1 MCSAGPSEVPGGTW
15 SQSRL
20 LWPSGLGRRSG
31 GTPREERARGA
42 APGPEPREPAGPGPP
57 PLSQSCTLFQ
67 EQRKMNQP
75 LISALQQGYNQVLCQ
90 TLSERNLEITSLK
103 HDAENLRRETAITSE
118 MVSSLQRDVLV
129 KDGQVQQLKQEV
141 NQLKSENKE
150 KDHQLEALRSR
161 QIHDME
167 KEMRKLRV
175 ELKRSITKQSL
186 ISMMLWEKSKVEE
199 KLRED
204 SRRKL
209 LQLKEMR
216 NRANL
221 IKANLER
228 AVGQLLEKST
238 RVTEDNSNVWQ
249 QKRTLQKETQLSS
262 CKEEE
267 ITQNIKKLKTSLES
281 CQACMTMSCSSN
293 DLKKEV
299 DLLQHLQV
307 SPPVSGLQKVALDIL
322 RLSLSWLEETEH
334 LLHEVGI
341 QFSSSDKDHKDHMDR
356 SFLDLKTLGMEK
368 HVQKILDVKPDLP
381 PFSRVEIRTLQ
392 NGLSSPGSI
401 MATEKLWKTDVAE
414 ALDLSEKL
422 YLDMSKTLGTMMN
435 IKDMSGH
442 VSMKHLSPKERERVY
457 QLRQRDLYLVFDKIT
472 LLKNQLQRK
481 EELLRRYEKDIE
493 QLKYGPCP
501 RQKAQASI
509 LQAKPRGSS
518 RPVGTRTRGQ
528 RPGCGGGRR
537 DGDSGPDGPKSLGK
551 KAAVKVLYC

>member
-15 SQSRL
+15 AQSRL
-20 LWPSGLGRRSG
+20 LWSREAERRD
-31 GTPREERARGA
+31 PERGA
-42 APGPEPREPAGPGPP
+42 RPRSSPRTGTSEAVSESRRGPP

-75 LISALQQGYNQVLCQ
+75 L
-90 TLSERNLEITSLK
+90 
-103 HDAENLRRETAITSE
+103 
-118 MVSSLQRDVLV
+118 
-129 KDGQVQQLKQEV
+129 
-141 NQLKSENKE
+141 
-150 KDHQLEALRSR
+150 
-161 QIHDME
+161 
-167 KEMRKLRV
+167 
-175 ELKRSITKQSL
+175 
-186 ISMMLWEKSKVEE
+186 VEE

-249 QKRTLQKETQLSS
+249 QKRALQKETQLSS

-368 HVQKILDVKPDLP
+368 HVRKIL
-381 PFSRVEIRTLQ
+381 ELQ

-481 EELLRRYEKDIE
+481 EELLKRYEKDIE

-501 RQKAQASI
+501 QQKAQASI

-518 RPVGTRTRGQ
+518 RPVGIRTRGQ

-551 KAAVKVLYC
+551 KAAVKVPYC

>member
-1 MCSAGPSEVPGGTW
+1 MAAAGV
-15 SQSRL
+15 R
-20 LWPSGLGRRSG
+20 
-31 GTPREERARGA
+31 
-42 APGPEPREPAGPGPP
+42 PP

-75 LISALQQGYNQVLCQ
+75 L
-90 TLSERNLEITSLK
+90 
-103 HDAENLRRETAITSE
+103 
-118 MVSSLQRDVLV
+118 
-129 KDGQVQQLKQEV
+129 
-141 NQLKSENKE
+141 
-150 KDHQLEALRSR
+150 
-161 QIHDME
+161 
-167 KEMRKLRV
+167 
-175 ELKRSITKQSL
+175 
-186 ISMMLWEKSKVEE
+186 
-199 KLRED
+199 
-204 SRRKL
+204 
-209 LQLKEMR
+209 
-216 NRANL
+216 
-221 IKANLER
+221 
-228 AVGQLLEKST
+228 LLEKST

-249 QKRTLQKETQLSS
+249 QKRALQKETQLSS

-368 HVQKILDVKPDLP
+368 HVRKILEVKPDLP
-381 PFSRVEIRTLQ
+381 TFSRVEIRTLQ

-481 EELLRRYEKDIE
+481 EELLKRYEKDIE

-501 RQKAQASI
+501 QQKAQASI

-518 RPVGTRTRGQ
+518 RPVGIRTRGQ

-551 KAAVKVLYC
+551 KAAVKVPYC

>member
-161 QIHDME
+161 
-167 KEMRKLRV
+167 
-175 ELKRSITKQSL
+175 
-186 ISMMLWEKSKVEE
+186 VEE

>member
-15 SQSRL
+15 AQSRL
-20 LWPSGLGRRSG
+20 LWSREAERRD
-31 GTPREERARGA
+31 PERGA
-42 APGPEPREPAGPGPP
+42 RPRSSPRTGTSEAVSESRRGPP

-75 LISALQQGYNQVLCQ
+75 L
-90 TLSERNLEITSLK
+90 
-103 HDAENLRRETAITSE
+103 
-118 MVSSLQRDVLV
+118 
-129 KDGQVQQLKQEV
+129 
-141 NQLKSENKE
+141 
-150 KDHQLEALRSR
+150 
-161 QIHDME
+161 
-167 KEMRKLRV
+167 
-175 ELKRSITKQSL
+175 
-186 ISMMLWEKSKVEE
+186 VEE

-249 QKRTLQKETQLSS
+249 QKRALQKETQLSS

-368 HVQKILDVKPDLP
+368 HVRKILEVKPDLP
-381 PFSRVEIRTLQ
+381 TFSRVEIRTLQ

-422 YLDMSKTLGTMMN
+422 KMNETELD
-435 IKDMSGH
+435 
-442 VSMKHLSPKERERVY
+442 VC
-457 QLRQRDLYLVFDKIT
+457 
-472 LLKNQLQRK
+472 LLKVATSGLGPGLLPVKRFLVVLGYEQNPRDYDEHQRYVRSRVHETPLPK
-481 EELLRRYEKDIE
+481 REGESL
-493 QLKYGPCP
+493 P
-501 RQKAQASI
+501 AST
-509 LQAKPRGSS
+509 K
-518 RPVGTRTRGQ
+518 RPL
-528 RPGCGGGRR
+528 PG
-537 DGDSGPDGPKSLGK
+537 
-551 KAAVKVLYC
+551 V